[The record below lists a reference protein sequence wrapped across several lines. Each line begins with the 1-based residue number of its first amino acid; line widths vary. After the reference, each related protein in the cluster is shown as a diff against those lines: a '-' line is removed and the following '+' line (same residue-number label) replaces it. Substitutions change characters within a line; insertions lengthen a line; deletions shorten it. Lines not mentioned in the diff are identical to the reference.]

1 MAYQALYRVWRPQQ
15 FTDVVGQSHITR
27 TLQNAIVQSKVAHAY
42 LFTGPRGT
50 GKTSAAK
57 IFAKAINCEQAPVE
71 EPCGECDA
79 CRGIQDGSIS
89 DIIEIDAASN
99 NGVDDIREIRDK
111 VKYAP
116 SAVTYKVYIID
127 EVHMLS
133 TGAFNALLKTLEEP
147 PEHVMFI
154 LATTEPHKIPLT
166 IISRCQRFDFKR
178 ISQQAIVDRLK
189 VILDDG
195 AIQYDDEAIVHVGLT
210 AEGGMRDALS
220 ILDQAIAYSEDGH
233 IHMDDVLAVT
243 GSIAQEQLLAMMES
257 LVQQDGKEAL
267 TLLDQMIQEG
277 KDPSRFVFDFIN
289 FVRDLLMYNSAAGM
303 DDALVRAIPN
313 EQFHHVRQ
321 QLPTHWLEEAISILN
336 QTQQDMKWTNSPK
349 ILVEVALLN
358 IQDMSVESET
368 ATSGQTASPEL
379 LQQIA
384 TLEKELKALKE
395 QGVTTTAEAP
405 QPESAKRQQPN
416 RQKKYKVPYE
426 KVRRTLSNATKPD
439 IQAVRQNWAAFM
451 DSLKKTSPPAH
462 AKLANSEPKAAS
474 PDTLILAFEYE
485 IHCKLIEENQD
496 MIETALSE
504 FVGKRLTMIPIPKD
518 EWQPIREDFLSQQ
531 EQSDSPEDDQSV
543 EAADD
548 DVQDRAQAED
558 DDSHVTEAQQLFGDD
573 LVEVKD
579 S

>member
-27 TLQNAIVQSKVAHAY
+27 TLQNAILQSKVAHAY

-57 IFAKAINCEQAPVE
+57 IFAKAINCEHSPVE

-79 CRGIQDGSIS
+79 CRGIQEGSIS

-116 SAVTYKVYIID
+116 SALSYKVYIID

-189 VILDDG
+189 LILDDSD
-195 AIQYDDEAIVHVGLT
+195 IPYDDHAIVHVGLT

-243 GSIAQEQLLAMMES
+243 GSIAQEQLLAMIES
-257 LVQQDGKEAL
+257 LIQQDGKQAL
-267 TLLDQMIQEG
+267 SLLDQMIQEG
-277 KDPSRFVFDFIN
+277 KDPSQFVFDFIN
-289 FVRDLLMYNSAAGM
+289 FLRDLLMYNSADGM
-303 DDALVRAIPN
+303 EEALVRAIPN
-313 EQFHHVRQ
+313 EQFHQVRQ
-321 QLPTHWLEEAISILN
+321 QLTGYWLEEAISVLN

-358 IQDMSVESET
+358 IRELPSE
-368 ATSGQTASPEL
+368 AEEQQGAAASPEL

-384 TLEKELKALKE
+384 NLEKELKTLKQ
-395 QGVTTTAEAP
+395 QGVSQANQSQAPQEAP
-405 QPESAKRQQPN
+405 KRQQTN
-416 RQKKYKVPYE
+416 RQKQYKVPYE
-426 KVRRTLSNATKPD
+426 KVRQTLSNATKDD
-439 IQAVRQNWAAFM
+439 IQSVRHNWATFM
-451 DSLKKTSPPAH
+451 DQLKKTSPPAH
-462 AKLANSEPKAAS
+462 AKLVNSEPKAAS
-474 PDTLILAFEYE
+474 PQSLIIAFEYE

-504 FVGKRLTMIPIPKD
+504 YIGKRLTMIPIPKD
-518 EWQPIREDFLSQQ
+518 DWQPIREDFLSQQ
-531 EQSDSPEDDQSV
+531 SDDETETVAPKESTENEEGSNPAEEDQV
-543 EAADD
+543 I
-548 DVQDRAQAED
+548 
-558 DDSHVTEAQQLFGDD
+558 TEAQQLFGDD
-573 LVEVKD
+573 FVEVKD